1 MRWRSDMAE
10 GLSGRPEVWQDVAA
24 GRDSYTAGRDTYAG
38 SGNVYATAGNVHIH
52 EALQAR
58 PSAPVRAWGNV
69 PARNPVFTGR
79 EEQLAA
85 IRDALLSGSRAAVQ
99 ALHGMGGVGKTQ
111 LAIEYAHR
119 FADSYDVVWWLDAE
133 KAELLESQFA
143 DLATVLG
150 CAESATP
157 PAAVRRAVLSDLY
170 RRPGWLTI
178 FDNAEDPD
186 GLLDWLPNGP
196 GHVLVTSRFAG
207 WSEVA
212 VLVPV
217 GLLSRS
223 ESMELLRK
231 RVPGLAESDATL
243 LAAALGDLPLAI
255 AQAAVYLAETRMRPT
270 DYVVLLKDRA
280 TELLGEGKPLTYRA
294 GTLTAVTTLAY
305 DRLRVADEDAAD
317 LAVICAFL
325 PPGRIPVTWFT
336 TATER
341 LPDRLATRLAD
352 PLARSRLLTAL
363 TRTTLVQASGDG
375 LTMHRLT
382 QAILRTHQAPDTMRA
397 LAEAV
402 TVTTASDHAAFFTVR
417 REFLSERLTLISVT
431 GDFDRY
437 SARTLRQF
445 AVEAYDAGASRIVF
459 DLSDISFMDSKGVG
473 VLLGSLKRA
482 VAKGGTIALVITSER
497 PLRPLRLT
505 GLNAIFHIF
514 DNVDKAVEFASADRV
529 PPVRGRKTTTTA
541 SREDEHPDSAHVSTQ
556 LADLIDRLECR
567 PDVF

>member
-1 MRWRSDMAE
+1 MAE
-10 GLSGRPEVWQDVAA
+10 GLSGRPEVRQDVAA
-24 GRDSYTAGRDTYAG
+24 GRDSHTAGRDAYSG
-38 SGNVYATAGNVHIH
+38 SGNVYATAGDVHIH

-79 EEQLAA
+79 EEQLTAV
-85 IRDALLSGSRAAVQ
+85 RDALLSGSRAAVQ

-133 KAELLESQFA
+133 KPEVLESQFA
-143 DLATVLG
+143 DLAAVLG
-150 CAESATP
+150 CAEPTTP
-157 PAAVRRAVLSDLY
+157 PTAVRRAVLSDLY
-170 RRPGWLTI
+170 RRRGWLII

-186 GLLDWLPNGP
+186 GLLGWLPNGP
-196 GHVLVTSRFAG
+196 GHVLVTSRSAG

-217 GLLSRS
+217 GVLPRG
-223 ESMELLRK
+223 ESVELLRK
-231 RVPGLAESDATL
+231 RVPGLAEADAVL

-255 AQAAVYLAETRMRPT
+255 AQAAVYLAETRMRPA

-305 DRLRVADEDAAD
+305 DRLRLADEDAAD
-317 LAVICAFL
+317 LAAICAFL

-336 TATER
+336 TATQR
-341 LPDRLATRLAD
+341 LPDGLATRLAD
-352 PLARSRLLTAL
+352 PLARSRLLATL

-382 QAILRTHQAPDTMRA
+382 QAILRTYHRTPDIMRA

-402 TVTTASDHAAFFTVR
+402 TVTTTSDHVEFFAVR
-417 REFLSERLTLISVT
+417 REFLSERVTLISVA
-431 GDFDRY
+431 GDIDSY
-437 SARTLRQF
+437 TAPTLRQF
-445 AVEAYDAGASRIVF
+445 VVEAFRAGASRIVF
-459 DLSDISFMDSKGVG
+459 DLSDLSFMDMRGAR
-473 VLLGSLKRA
+473 VLIGSLKQALDQR
-482 VAKGGTIALVITSER
+482 GTIALVITSDA
-497 PLRPLRLT
+497 PLRSLRYT
-505 GLNAIFHIF
+505 GLSGIFHIF
-514 DNVDKAVEFASADRV
+514 HDVDKAVEFASADRV
-529 PPVRGRKTTTTA
+529 PLVPGRKATTTV
-541 SREDEHPDSAHVSTQ
+541 SRENEQPDSAHVSTQ
-556 LADLIDRLECR
+556 LAHLVER
-567 PDVF
+567 PRMPS